1 MTARKKAGNPS
12 DQVKAAASA
21 GAEALQEEIAMLRT
35 FIRMIKNLA
44 DEGKPLGELLK
55 ILDMLGKSSTRLASL
70 LRAQRALCEEKE
82 FGAVF
87 NQALSDVIRELGADE
102 SSGSE

>member
-1 MTARKKAGNPS
+1 MAARKR
-12 DQVKAAASA
+12 AAKPVAQAKTPGAAEA
-21 GAEALQEEIAMLRT
+21 GALHEEIAMLRT
-35 FIRMIKNLA
+35 FIRMIENLA
-44 DEGKPLGELLK
+44 DDGKPLGELLK

-87 NQALSDVIRELGADE
+87 NQALSDVIRELGVDE
-102 SSGSE
+102 AARSE